1 MESQDTIFDK
11 LKQSKVFK
19 VLSGYAIA
27 AFVTVQVASLVS
39 DSFGLEE
46 EFMQNMI
53 IVFLVILP
61 FIALVAWAASSKY
74 GTFKILG
81 ISLFLLFTGY
91 GTGSYIWV
99 NSYMLP
105 QVKDYLSEDDNVS
118 AWLTSSKINSF
129 APFFSSISNES
140 DDISALAE
148 IKTQQDGVSISWRA
162 YASNDEWRL
171 LSLIHI

>member
-53 IVFLVILP
+53 ILFLVILP

-81 ISLFLLFTGY
+81 ISLVLLF
-91 GTGSYIWV
+91 
-99 NSYMLP
+99 
-105 QVKDYLSEDDNVS
+105 
-118 AWLTSSKINSF
+118 
-129 APFFSSISNES
+129 
-140 DDISALAE
+140 
-148 IKTQQDGVSISWRA
+148 
-162 YASNDEWRL
+162 
-171 LSLIHI
+171 

>member
-46 EFMQNMI
+46 EFMQNII

-99 NSYMLP
+99 NTYIGVRPIEGYWLYKAYFFYRATP
-105 QVKDYLSEDDNVS
+105 YIGVPLCRGLLNYVVS
-118 AWLTSSKINSF
+118 LY
-129 APFFSSISNES
+129 
-140 DDISALAE
+140 
-148 IKTQQDGVSISWRA
+148 R
-162 YASNDEWRL
+162 R
-171 LSLIHI
+171 SLIRGYTCTGNSLYRGISI